1 MWCKSTP
8 TLFSGA
14 WFSARRNST
23 LLGLKFRSIRNAV
36 LLIQPGIAVLR
47 HTASFSALPIYGKSY
62 SQDTTACSLAYKLC
76 GRTVRFN
83 KCGKTFYTL
92 CIYHSATWIHVGSIT
107 SPPGTYLEL
116 GQERVTKAVAM
127 PVEYYYTGVVCML
140 QVFYVLAFLIILF
153 SDWFNFFRAQN
164 FKVSEWCWMCCKSL
178 ICSIWIYRGCQ
189 LLSGA

>member
-1 MWCKSTP
+1 MADVDATP
-8 TLFSGA
+8 RIKKHNGCAGAKRGTYRLKVPANQGLLQTQSCVVQIHTHTFSGA

-83 KCGKTFYTL
+83 KCGKTFYAL
-92 CIYHSATWIHVGSIT
+92 
-107 SPPGTYLEL
+107 
-116 GQERVTKAVAM
+116 
-127 PVEYYYTGVVCML
+127 
-140 QVFYVLAFLIILF
+140 
-153 SDWFNFFRAQN
+153 
-164 FKVSEWCWMCCKSL
+164 
-178 ICSIWIYRGCQ
+178 
-189 LLSGA
+189 